1 MKLGFSL
8 WIKNDKDERIFGEGP
23 YELLILIDKL
33 GSINKAS
40 IEMKMS
46 YSKTMNIIK
55 KCETSLNIKL
65 LEREIGGSHGGGSKI
80 TKAGEDLIERY
91 GKFKEI
97 SSKAIEEI
105 YNKTFQPY
113 K

>member
-1 MKLGFSL
+1 MKPGFSV
-8 WIKNDKDERIFGEGP
+8 WIKDDEDERIFGEGP

-55 KCETSLNIKL
+55 KCETSLNLKL
-65 LEREIGGSHGGGSKI
+65 LEREVGGAYGGGSKL
-80 TKAGEDLIERY
+80 TKAAKALIERY
-91 GKFKEI
+91 EKFRET
-97 SSKAIEEI
+97 SYKAIEEI
-105 YNKTFQPY
+105 FNETFQT
-113 K
+113 